1 MSDAT
6 ADGGF
11 PETAA
16 PEIAAGLKKK
26 RFQLQSR
33 LGRSDRTPLAIWFW
47 ELDRVLLGLI
57 MTLVAIGLIAI
68 AAASPVTAL
77 KQSSTTVTIEPLYYF
92 YRQLAWVAVGV
103 PLMLFVSMAPKEQ
116 ARRFAIIAAVLAFIL
131 LFLVPIMGNT
141 VNGAK
146 RWIGYGFATLQPGEF
161 LKPFYAVSMACLLS
175 LRVKDQSLPLVPLS
189 IAITG
194 VIALLLMMQP
204 NLGETIVFC
213 GTWFTLM
220 MISGLSARLI
230 AAVSAGGL
238 GGMIGAY
245 FFYPV
250 ATQRINA
257 WLFGGDEFD
266 QVMFAHK
273 ALTGGGLLGTGPGL
287 GTAKFKLPEAH
298 TDYIFSVIGEEFGL
312 LACVAIAL
320 VYLAIIVRVF
330 IRLLDE
336 EDNFIILAVGG
347 LTAQFGG
354 QALIN
359 MAVNLQLFP
368 SKGMTLPFVSYG
380 GSSFLALSMGVGLL
394 LAFTRRNPYL
404 DRSDY
409 VATWS
414 PKGALDG
421 AADNEVTR

>member
-1 MSDAT
+1 MN
-6 ADGGF
+6 
-11 PETAA
+11 ETTSPGAL
-16 PEIAAGLKKK
+16 PEIASGLKKR
-26 RFQLQSR
+26 RFQFESR

-57 MTLVAIGLIAI
+57 MTLVAIGLIAV

-77 KQSSTTVTIEPLYYF
+77 KHSTDAVTLDPLYYF
-92 YRQLAWVAVGV
+92 YRQLGWVIVGV
-103 PLMLFVSMAPKEQ
+103 PLMLLVSMAPKEQ
-116 ARRFAIIAAVLAFIL
+116 ARRFALVAAILAFAL

-146 RWIGYGFATLQPGEF
+146 RWIGYGFATIQPGEF
-161 LKPFYAVSMACLLS
+161 LKPFYAVSIAWLLS
-175 LRVKDQSLPLVPLS
+175 LRVKDPSLPLIPLS

-194 VIALLLMMQP
+194 IIALLLMMQP
-204 NLGETIVFC
+204 NLGQTIIFC
-213 GTWFTLM
+213 GIWFTLM
-220 MISGLSARLI
+220 LISGLSARLI
-230 AAVSAGGL
+230 AAISIGGI
-238 GGMIGAY
+238 GGIVGAY
-245 FFYPV
+245 FLYPV
-250 ATQRINA
+250 ATQRINT

-266 QVMFAHK
+266 QVMLAHK

-312 LACVAIAL
+312 LACVAIAM

-336 EDNFIILAVGG
+336 EDNFIILAVAG

-368 SKGMTLPFVSYG
+368 SKGMTLPLVSYG
-380 GSSFLALSMGVGLL
+380 GSSMIALSLGLGLL

-409 VATWS
+409 VSKWPA
-414 PKGALDG
+414 KGAV
-421 AADNEVTR
+421 AK